1 MSKIMNQFNFWGK
14 ERQEPKKEEVKKEE
28 AGRDEG
34 KISKKGNQTVPREL
48 MMLIIA
54 AVVVVAS
61 GGLVLFGKDSAIPSA
76 APVKTVADTT
86 QTTKLNALEKDLENK
101 IQATLARMDGVGQV
115 QVTVTLETGLKNEY
129 VRNQNTTKRTSKE
142 TDKESGTRETTEVNE
157 NNQVVIPNGASQP
170 AIVMEERP
178 EIAGVLIVAEGA
190 RNAQVRE
197 AIHASA
203 RTLLNIPAAKISV
216 QPMGGV

>member
-1 MSKIMNQFNFWGK
+1 MSKIMNQINIWGK
-14 ERQEPKKEEVKKEE
+14 DKQELKKEGAKKEEGKNDKK
-28 AGRDEG
+28 A
-34 KISKKGNQTVPREL
+34 NQPVPREL
-48 MMLIIA
+48 MMLVIA

-76 APVKTVADTT
+76 APVKTTPETT

-101 IQATLARMDGVGQV
+101 IQSTIARMAGVGQV
-115 QVTVTLETGLKNEY
+115 QVTVTLETSLKNEY
-129 VRNQNTTKRTSKE
+129 VRNNNVTKRTNKE

-190 RNAQVRE
+190 RDAQVRE
-197 AIHASA
+197 AIHTAV
-203 RTLLNIPAAKISV
+203 RTLLNIPAAKIAV
-216 QPMGGV
+216 QPMGGA